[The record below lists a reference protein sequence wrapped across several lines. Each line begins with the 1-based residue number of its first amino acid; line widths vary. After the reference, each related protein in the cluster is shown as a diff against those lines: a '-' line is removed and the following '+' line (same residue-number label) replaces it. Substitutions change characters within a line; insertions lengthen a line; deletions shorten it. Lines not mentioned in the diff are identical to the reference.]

1 MAEVKP
7 PDSRRCSYFFLYDGS
22 KVRGEGDPTRDGIC
36 YFYPEETPLDKQDLL
51 CGQLAGVG
59 RCISELSSSSVR
71 TLRLR
76 RCKFAIRMK
85 EDLFWAL
92 GCSMEV
98 PTVSVRELLDHL
110 IDLFCFYNGSVRQS
124 YQLNSKESLAAEW
137 ARCLAHVLSG
147 PSELHCIFQSVRTVD
162 LTNVDPLLLLKAAL
176 ILQACQRCPLVLAG
190 CVLFRGRVV
199 STQMPPQLTTKVMV
213 HESDTYSK
221 TQRSSGASTP
231 SADGGPV
238 SSTAVFLTPSELQY
252 LQAAPVDK
260 TSRSRFT
267 PEKDASPKKTR
278 LSRTLSDTPSLE
290 SESSRP
296 TSCQSPEKAPFSPSM
311 SGSEDSVFSPAPSQS
326 AAGSPYPSPLSPVR
340 LFSNGGNSYETVEG
354 ALDESHYHSFYSS
367 ADGVSQIHSEGDGSP
382 FEENLCL
389 NGGASGGGATCG
401 TTPEPRGADCGGDP
415 LRDDTTAAGDV
426 GVCSRKAEG
435 HKAEMRQPPPG
446 SCAFDS
452 LEESPLI
459 PMTLYTH
466 RVNSLVLALL
476 VEPRFM
482 SDTASMEEVNHSS
495 LASLNGLEAHLRAV
509 SSAAPGAAGPY
520 LFAHYD
526 YIQSTLTTNVSG
538 RPGGAPEHPFVRA
551 TSLLHSHFFD
561 TETLQEAIIRSAG
574 TAVYGTRSVAQET
587 YFQQHGASMRNSGI
601 PNQQDSAFSLPSKA
615 RHRLLKH
622 GVNLL

>member
-7 PDSRRCSYFFLYDGS
+7 PDTRRCNYFFLYDGS

-59 RCISELSSSSVR
+59 RCVSELSSSAVR

-85 EDLFWAL
+85 EDFFWAL

-98 PTVSVRELLDHL
+98 PTVSVCELLDHL
-110 IDLFCFYNGSVRQS
+110 ISLFCFYNGSVRQS

-137 ARCLAHVLSG
+137 ARYLSHVLCG
-147 PSELHCIFQSVRTVD
+147 PSTLHYILRGMKTID
-162 LTNVDPLLLLKAAL
+162 LTDVDPLLLLKAAL

-199 STQMPPQLTTKVMV
+199 STQMPAQLTMKVMV
-213 HESDTYSK
+213 HESETYTK

-231 SADGGPV
+231 SSDGDLV
-238 SSTAVFLTPSELQY
+238 SSTSVFLTPSELQF
-252 LQAAPVDK
+252 LQSAPVHK
-260 TSRSRFT
+260 TPSSHST
-267 PEKDASPKKTR
+267 PEKDAPPKKTR
-278 LSRTLSDTPSLE
+278 LSRTLSDTPSSE
-290 SESSRP
+290 SEP
-296 TSCQSPEKAPFSPSM
+296 TSCQSPQKESFSPHM

-326 AAGSPYPSPLSPVR
+326 AADSPTPSPFSPIHP
-340 LFSNGGNSYETVEG
+340 FSNGGNSPETAEG
-354 ALDESHYHSFYSS
+354 TLDESHYSGFYSS
-367 ADGVSQIHSEGDGSP
+367 ADGASQKHSAGDSSA
-382 FEENLCL
+382 FEESLRP
-389 NGGASGGGATCG
+389 NGTVCG
-401 TTPEPRGADCGGDP
+401 NEPF
-415 LRDDTTAAGDV
+415 RDDKTGAGEGGV
-426 GVCSRKAEG
+426 GCRKAKGQE
-435 HKAEMRQPPPG
+435 AETRRPPSS

-452 LEESPLI
+452 AEESPLI

-466 RVNSLVLALL
+466 RVNSLVLALM
-476 VEPRFM
+476 VEPRFT

-495 LASLNGLEAHLRAV
+495 LASLNGLEAHLRAITP
-509 SSAAPGAAGPY
+509 AAPGSAGPY

-526 YIQSTLTTNVSG
+526 SVQSTLTTNVSG

-587 YFQQHGASMRNSGI
+587 YFQQHGGSMRNSGI

>member
-7 PDSRRCSYFFLYDGS
+7 PDSRRNPPVS
-22 KVRGEGDPTRDGIC
+22 
-36 YFYPEETPLDKQDLL
+36 L
-51 CGQLAGVG
+51 CASNASHTAVM
-59 RCISELSSSSVR
+59 EVSSSTFISFIV
-71 TLRLR
+71 
-76 RCKFAIRMK
+76 
-85 EDLFWAL
+85 
-92 GCSMEV
+92 
-98 PTVSVRELLDHL
+98 
-110 IDLFCFYNGSVRQS
+110 
-124 YQLNSKESLAAEW
+124 
-137 ARCLAHVLSG
+137 
-147 PSELHCIFQSVRTVD
+147 
-162 LTNVDPLLLLKAAL
+162 
-176 ILQACQRCPLVLAG
+176 
-190 CVLFRGRVV
+190 
-199 STQMPPQLTTKVMV
+199 
-213 HESDTYSK
+213 K

-238 SSTAVFLTPSELQY
+238 SSTAVFLTPSELQF

-367 ADGVSQIHSEGDGSP
+367 EDGVSQIHSEGDGSA

-476 VEPRFM
+476 VEPCFM
-482 SDTASMEEVNHSS
+482 SDTASMEEVGFGS
-495 LASLNGLEAHLRAV
+495 LYLSLNGLRQTCLGQV
-509 SSAAPGAAGPY
+509 NGPLLLCVSAA
-520 LFAHYD
+520 
-526 YIQSTLTTNVSG
+526 NVSG